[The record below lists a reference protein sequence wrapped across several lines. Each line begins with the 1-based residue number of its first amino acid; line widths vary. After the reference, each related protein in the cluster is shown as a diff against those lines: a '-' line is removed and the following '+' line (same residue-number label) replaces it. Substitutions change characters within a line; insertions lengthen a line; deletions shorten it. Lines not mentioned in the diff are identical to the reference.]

1 MKMDGDEEQLLH
13 SVALQNATSILL
25 ARQRAEQELIR
36 TKEALEAKTEELARS
51 LASIEASLQERDR
64 ARAEAD
70 EARYAAQTANEAKTR
85 FLNMISHELRTPL
98 GAIGGYAALLEE
110 GIHGPLTE
118 EQSKYIARIRHNQA
132 HLLQLVNELLDLG
145 KVESGQ
151 FLLQLEMVPVRVVVD
166 SVYSMI
172 EPQVRT
178 SALRLEVDPGDP
190 TLVFHADRERVKQI
204 VLNLLS
210 NAVKFTAAGGT
221 VHITVGKTAEE
232 VHLCVQD
239 TGVGIPGDKL
249 ESVFEAFVQLDASLT
264 RASGGTGLG
273 LAISRQLARAMNG
286 DLTVQSA
293 LGKGSTFTLTLPR
306 GARLAAA
313 GA

>member
-1 MKMDGDEEQLLH
+1 MDGDEERLLH

-36 TKEALEAKTEELARS
+36 TKEALEAKTEQLAES
-51 LASIEASLQERDR
+51 LAEVQASLEERDR

-70 EARYAAQTANEAKTR
+70 EARLAAQTANEAKTR

-110 GIHGPLTE
+110 GIHGSLTH
-118 EQSKYIARIRHNQA
+118 EQSSYITRIRHNQA

-151 FLLQLEMVPVRVVVD
+151 FELQLEVVPVRMVVE

-172 EPQVRT
+172 EPQVR
-178 SALRLEVDPGDP
+178 SRGLRLDVEPFDS
-190 TLVFHADRERVKQI
+190 TLVFQADGERVKQI

-210 NAVKFTAAGGT
+210 NAVKFTTAGGS
-221 VHITVGKTAEE
+221 VRLSVGKSAKQ
-232 VHLCVQD
+232 VHLRVED
-239 TGVGIPGDKL
+239 TGVGIPSDKL

-264 RASGGTGLG
+264 RSGGGTGLG
-273 LAISRQLARAMNG
+273 LAISRQLARAMKG
-286 DLTVQSA
+286 DLTVKSA
-293 LGKGSTFTLTLPR
+293 MGEGSTFTLSLPR
-306 GARLAAA
+306 GVKPIA
-313 GA
+313 